1 MSSFKKNRSVPKITD
16 IGETII
22 NKAEDTI
29 PV

>member
-22 NKAEDTI
+22 NKAEDTV
-29 PV
+29 P